1 MYAIWKKQQIKKLID
16 DAVQA
21 GSPPPSIEDAEL
33 IVTSDP
39 DHDVKWMASKI
50 YQKLVLDKKNPTRIP
65 KGFNT
70 EDRFTTGEV
79 KKRSAEIQKEKP
91 DLSEE
96 EVAAQAQEDVAK
108 REERDQKNVKDSK
121 DPVAAKILT
130 NISSILMD
138 ISENVIAL
146 RESGA
151 NALDEAEANRE
162 KGKDK
167 KGEEKEKSKG
177 MSRFELFLDG
187 IILMLAPFFLG
198 LASKVVDL
206 TKPFGL
212 LKGAVLALTMMFL
225 TRLALLKAASV
236 VMPAARGVLDRINP
250 FSRPPTTGLP
260 GATVPGT
267 PGIPSPTGTATGGA
281 GMGGGPVS
289 ALTTLGKGIKDLGEG
304 AGSAI
309 KSILTGITDG
319 FKYMGENLRDVL
331 KGALALA
338 AIGVAFVPFALSLKL
353 LKDVNAGAVLAAT
366 IGIGLVSASVIALG
380 NAGNSIYQGIGAL
393 AALGIAFVPFALSL
407 KLLKD
412 VNVGAVL
419 AATLAIGVVS
429 AVVIAL
435 GNAGS
440 SIYQGVLALAV
451 LGGAMAIFGAALSTI
466 SGIDGGELLKVGAA
480 IVGFGLLAALLGGA
494 LSAIALGSLAIALLG
509 GALFIFGN
517 ALETISGIDEKALLT
532 TGKALIGFGLV
543 AAGLG
548 LMFPMIALGA
558 AAMVVLAGGLMV
570 VGKALEVAAP
580 SLESAAESINKLGEI
595 DGSNLLEVAK
605 GIAGIGLVA
614 AGLGLLFPAIA
625 LGAAAMVILAGG
637 LMVVGK
643 ALEVVAPNLE
653 SAADSINKFGEIDG
667 SNLLKVAAGIAG
679 IGLAMVAFSA
689 SMLAASAMGVG
700 SAILGLFVDSPLEN
714 LLEFAEDAKDV
725 DVAGAAAAVS
735 KLSKAIKQLDSI
747 SGANLFNIGAG
758 LSAVAAGLVA
768 FSAANVTAGLG
779 NLVTKF
785 LSFLSGG
792 KTPIEQIIEL
802 SEKHK
807 EIFEAGKGVESM
819 GKGVDAF
826 AGVDTEKLT
835 RTIEIITKLSDSDLE
850 KLAKFQAVQSQPA
863 ATQQLGQAREGVNNA
878 QEEKSSQSTP
888 AVVNNVNQTAVNKN
902 DTTYKSTR
910 AGPAVKGDALQMGA

>member
-1 MYAIWKKQQIKKLID
+1 VADTSAKYNLMYAIWKKQQIKKLID
-16 DAVQA
+16 DAIQA
-21 GSPPPSIEDAEL
+21 GTPPPSIEDAEL

-39 DHDVKWMASKI
+39 DHDVKWIASKI
-50 YQKLVLDKKNPTRIP
+50 YQKLVLDKKKPHLRP

-70 EDRFTTGEV
+70 EDRFTTDMV

-138 ISENVIAL
+138 ISENVLAL

-212 LKGAVLALTMMFL
+212 LKGAVLALTMMLL
-225 TRLALLKAASV
+225 TRFALLKAASV
-236 VMPAARGVLDRINP
+236 VIPAARGVLDRINP

-267 PGIPSPTGTATGGA
+267 PGIPSPTGTTNAPAGRGA
-281 GMGGGPVS
+281 RPVS
-289 ALTTLGKGIKDLGEG
+289 ALTTLGKGIGDMGTGIGKGMKAVGKGAGEG
-304 AGSAI
+304 I
-309 KSILTGITDG
+309 KFFLKGVTDG
-319 FKYMGENLRDVL
+319 LAYMGDNLTRVA
-331 KGALALA
+331 KGALALGL
-338 AIGVAFVPFALSLKL
+338 IGVAFAPFALSLKL
-353 LKDVNAGAVLAAT
+353 LENVKASAVLAAT
-366 IGIGLVSASVIALG
+366 LGIGLVSASVIALG
-380 NAGNSIYQGIGAL
+380 KADTNIYKGIGAL
-393 AALGIAFVPFALSL
+393 VALGAGFAPFALSL
-407 KLLKD
+407 KLLE
-412 VNVGAVL
+412 NVKTSTVL
-419 AATLAIGVVS
+419 AASLAIGVVS
-429 AVVIAL
+429 GAVIAL
-435 GNAGS
+435 GKAGN
-440 SIYQGVLALAV
+440 SIYKGVLALVA
-451 LGGAMAIFGAALSTI
+451 LGGAMAIFGGALSTI
-466 SGIDGGELLKVGAA
+466 SGIDGGELLKVGLA
-480 IVGFGLLAALLGGA
+480 IVGFALLAALLGPA
-494 LSAIALGSLAIALLG
+494 IKFIALGSLAIALLG

-532 TGKALIGFGLV
+532 MGKALIGF
-543 AAGLG
+543 
-548 LMFPMIALGA
+548 
-558 AAMVVLAGGLMV
+558 
-570 VGKALEVAAP
+570 
-580 SLESAAESINKLGEI
+580 
-595 DGSNLLEVAK
+595 
-605 GIAGIGLVA
+605 GLVA

-653 SAADSINKFGEIDG
+653 SAAESIKKFGEIDG

-689 SMLAASAMGVG
+689 SMLAANAMGVG

-768 FSAANVTAGLG
+768 FSAANVAAGLG

-792 KTPIEQIIEL
+792 KTPVEQIIEL
-802 SEKHK
+802 SEKHR

-835 RTIEIITKLSDSDLE
+835 RTIEIITELSDADLE

-878 QEEKSSQSTP
+878 QEEKSSQNAP

>member
-1 MYAIWKKQQIKKLID
+1 MYAIWKKQQIKKLIE
-16 DAVQA
+16 DAIQA
-21 GSPPPSIEDAEL
+21 GTPPPTIEQAEL

-39 DHDVKWMASKI
+39 DHDVKWMASDI
-50 YQKLVLDKKNPTRIP
+50 YQKVLDKKNPTRRP

-70 EDRFTTGEV
+70 EDRFTTDMI
-79 KKRSAEIQKEKP
+79 KKRSAEIQKQNPKM
-91 DLSEE
+91 SEE
-96 EVAAQAQEDVAK
+96 EVAVQAQKDVAK
-108 REERDQKNVKDSK
+108 REERDQKNASESK

-138 ISENVIAL
+138 ISENVVAL
-146 RESGA
+146 RESGS
-151 NALDEAEANRE
+151 NALDKAEADRE
-162 KGKDK
+162 KGKGK
-167 KGEEKEKSKG
+167 EGEEEKEKEKGKSK
-177 MSRFELFLDG
+177 FEIFLDG

-198 LASKVVDL
+198 LASKFVDL
-206 TKPFGL
+206 TKGFGL
-212 LKGAVLALTMMFL
+212 LIGALLAAAMML
-225 TRLALLKAASV
+225 ATRFAVLKAASV
-236 VMPAARGVLDRINP
+236 ATKAAIGVFDKINP

-267 PGIPSPTGTATGGA
+267 PGIPSPAGTATTTTAGKAAKPVGA
-281 GMGGGPVS
+281 M
-289 ALTTLGKGIKDLGEG
+289 TTIGKGIGDMGTGIGKGMKAVGKGAGEG
-304 AGSAI
+304 I
-309 KSILTGITDG
+309 KFFLKGVTDG
-319 FKYMGENLRDVL
+319 LAYMGDNLTRVA

-338 AIGVAFVPFALSLKL
+338 AIGVAFAPFALSLKL
-353 LKDVNAGAVLAAT
+353 LENVKASAVLAAT
-366 IGIGLVSASVIALG
+366 LGIGLVSASVIALG
-380 NAGNSIYQGIGAL
+380 KADTNIYKGIGAL
-393 AALGIAFVPFALSL
+393 VALGAGFAPFALSL
-407 KLLKD
+407 KLLE
-412 VNVGAVL
+412 NVKTSTVL
-419 AATLAIGVVS
+419 AATLAIAVVS
-429 AVVIAL
+429 GAVIAL
-435 GNAGS
+435 GNAGN
-440 SIYQGVLALAV
+440 SIYKGVLALVA

-480 IVGFGLLAALLGGA
+480 IVGFALLAALLGPA
-494 LSAIALGSLAIALLG
+494 IKFIALGALAITLLG
-509 GALFIFGN
+509 GALLVFGN

-532 TGKALIGFGLV
+532 MGKALIGF
-543 AAGLG
+543 
-548 LMFPMIALGA
+548 
-558 AAMVVLAGGLMV
+558 
-570 VGKALEVAAP
+570 
-580 SLESAAESINKLGEI
+580 
-595 DGSNLLEVAK
+595 
-605 GIAGIGLVA
+605 GLVA

-653 SAADSINKFGEIDG
+653 SAAESIKKFGEIDG

-714 LLEFAEDAKDV
+714 LLEFAEDAKNV
-725 DVAGAAAAVS
+725 DVAGAAEAVS

-792 KTPIEQIIEL
+792 KTPVEQIIEL
-802 SEKHK
+802 SEKHR

-826 AGVDTEKLT
+826 AGVDPEKLS
-835 RTIEIITKLSDSDLE
+835 RSIEIITNLSDSELE

-863 ATQQLGQAREGVNNA
+863 ATQQLGQAREGVSNA
-878 QEEKSSQSTP
+878 QGEKSTQNTP
-888 AVVNNVNQTAVNKN
+888 AVVNNVNQTAVNKS

-910 AGPAVKGDALQMGA
+910 SGPAVKGDALLMGA